1 MIELTSHQGNV
12 GDVLGIG
19 NQLITDALVSEKEE
33 NEIRDQLINLN
44 DRWEALRVS
53 AMDRQSRSV
62 AQRSVLLVYTKPVNI
77 HFRAV

>member
-62 AQRSVLLVYTKPVNI
+62 AQRSVLLEYTKPVII
-77 HFRAV
+77 HFRVL